1 MPENHNHMGDLS
13 QLSEEEKLALIESL
27 HSSLHVALDE
37 LMSMCWSMDYIGSLL
52 LDGDKFGSRKKTIN
66 IAALKLKVI
75 AAMVRASYGITQED
89 VKVTEE
95 FSEIV
100 AQLDGDPSFMA
111 ESEAALDEEDPP
123 RG

>member
-27 HSSLHVALDE
+27 HSSLHVVLDE
-37 LMSMCWSMDYIGSLL
+37 LMSMCWSMDYIGSQLV
-52 LDGDKFGSRKKTIN
+52 DGDKFGSRKKAIN

-89 VKVTEE
+89 VNVTEE

-100 AQLDGDPSFMA
+100 AQLDADPSFMA

>member
-27 HSSLHVALDE
+27 HSSLHLALDV

-89 VKVTEE
+89 VNVTEE

>member
-1 MPENHNHMGDLS
+1 MPENHNHIGDLS
-13 QLSEEEKLALIESL
+13 KLSEEEKLALIESL
-27 HSSLHVALDE
+27 HSSLHLALDV

-89 VKVTEE
+89 VNVTEE

>member
-27 HSSLHVALDE
+27 HSSLHLALDV

-66 IAALKLKVI
+66 MAALKLKVI

-89 VKVTEE
+89 VNVTEE

>member
-13 QLSEEEKLALIESL
+13 KLSEEEKLALIESL
-27 HSSLHVALDE
+27 HNSLHIALDE

-89 VKVTEE
+89 VNVTEE

>member
-13 QLSEEEKLALIESL
+13 KLSEEEKLALIESL
-27 HSSLHVALDE
+27 HSSLHLALDV

-89 VKVTEE
+89 VNVTEE

>member
-66 IAALKLKVI
+66 MAALKLKVI

-89 VKVTEE
+89 VNVTEE

>member
-13 QLSEEEKLALIESL
+13 KLSEEEKLALIESL
-27 HSSLHVALDE
+27 HNSLHIALDE

-89 VKVTEE
+89 VNVTDE

>member
-27 HSSLHVALDE
+27 HSSLHVALDA

-89 VKVTEE
+89 VNVTEE

>member
-13 QLSEEEKLALIESL
+13 KLSEEEKLALIESL
-27 HSSLHVALDE
+27 HSSLHLALDV

-66 IAALKLKVI
+66 IAGLKLKVI

-89 VKVTEE
+89 VNVL
-95 FSEIV
+95 V
-100 AQLDGDPSFMA
+100 
-111 ESEAALDEEDPP
+111 
-123 RG
+123 

>member
-13 QLSEEEKLALIESL
+13 KLSEEEKLALIESL
-27 HSSLHVALDE
+27 HSSLHLALDV

-52 LDGDKFGSRKKTIN
+52 LDGDKFGSRKKAIN

-89 VKVTEE
+89 VNVTEE

>member
-27 HSSLHVALDE
+27 HSSLHVVLDE
-37 LMSMCWSMDYIGSLL
+37 LMSMCWSMDYIGSQLV
-52 LDGDKFGSRKKTIN
+52 DGDKFGSRKKAIN

-89 VKVTEE
+89 VNVTEE

-100 AQLDGDPSFMA
+100 AQLDADPSFMA
-111 ESEAALDEEDPP
+111 GSEAALDEEDPP

>member
-89 VKVTEE
+89 VNVTEE

>member
-13 QLSEEEKLALIESL
+13 KLSEEEKLALIESL
-27 HSSLHVALDE
+27 HSSLHLALDV

-89 VKVTEE
+89 VNVTDE

>member
-27 HSSLHVALDE
+27 HSSLHLALDV

-89 VKVTEE
+89 VNVTDE

>member
-1 MPENHNHMGDLS
+1 MPENHNNMGDLS
-13 QLSEEEKLALIESL
+13 KLSEEEKLALIESL
-27 HSSLHVALDE
+27 HSSLHLALDV

-66 IAALKLKVI
+66 MAALKLKVI

-89 VKVTEE
+89 VNVTEE

-100 AQLDGDPSFMA
+100 AQLDADPSFMA

>member
-27 HSSLHVALDE
+27 HSSLHVVLDE

-52 LDGDKFGSRKKTIN
+52 LDGDKFGSRKKAIN

-89 VKVTEE
+89 VNVTEE

-100 AQLDGDPSFMA
+100 AQLDADPSFMA
-111 ESEAALDEEDPP
+111 RSEAALDEEDPP

>member
-13 QLSEEEKLALIESL
+13 KLSEEEKLALIESL
-27 HSSLHVALDE
+27 HSSLHLALDV

-66 IAALKLKVI
+66 MAALKLKVI

-89 VKVTEE
+89 VNVTEE